1 MQSVKSIESIF
12 SEALDRAD
20 SQERSTYIEEA
31 CHGDSELKQQ
41 VLELLQAHEQAE
53 KFLHQKERSEQKLVT
68 NHTHSEH
75 ESVNSAAHYAREFLR
90 QLADGALARVDPYL
104 NSVPNSFREE
114 TRQRI
119 DAFQLSTTVIENRE
133 YLPSSAQTMPVKV
146 SGFRVDRILGQGGIG
161 TVYLAHDEQLKR
173 NVALKVLHQKGN
185 ATLRK
190 RILQEAQRAAALQDP
205 AIVTIYS
212 VHDDESWPAI
222 VMEAVEGF
230 PIDRVTVNLSF
241 SQKTKILKE
250 IARALSVAH
259 RHGVIHRD
267 LKPENV
273 IVTPELRPKLLD
285 FGLAISSEEGS
296 AQRQF
301 FEGTPRYASPEQVAG
316 KPLTSASDIFSFGS
330 LMFTVLAG
338 KPPFDGSNLKEI
350 LHAICTAEPPFLKDV
365 SVGVPEDLQAIC
377 LACLAWNPEERPSAE
392 EVALD
397 LGRYLA
403 GETVRLR
410 PALYGDILRRR
421 ITEYSNE
428 LAHWEQQGMVSSDEK
443 DRLQTI
449 HRRILADED
458 HWIVDAR
465 RISIAQTILYTGTW
479 LVVLAAA
486 FFVWLVR
493 TDLSS
498 PATWLASLACTV
510 WLTGAGFL
518 SSRRR
523 EPLASASFLAGA
535 ILSIV
540 PTSLALLQEFEAL
553 TFISESVTQL
563 FSHTFTNTQV
573 LTACVIALG
582 LSSLSW
588 VRLKMTGFAW
598 TTSVLTT
605 LSYGS
610 VLLCLDLLGKK
621 PEIMAL
627 WCLPLVSLT
636 AAGLW
641 AEKTGRV
648 RWALPFHLI
657 AFSSLLLC
665 LDVMAAQGPTL
676 AMLGISTEQFPFF
689 NPERQRLLSFA
700 ANGYLFLI
708 LMLVTE
714 RASSLDLRRASRV
727 LEPLALIHIL
737 GALYANAQAQRDNPN
752 VIVDVGLY
760 AVSVL
765 LLLFLGP
772 WKSRWRLLLGA
783 LGGLALGSYL
793 LIDLNLVG
801 KTSFTFSLAIVGFIA
816 SLATYVYLRAAP
828 RSK

>member
-1 MQSVKSIESIF
+1 MKSIESIF
-12 SEALDRAD
+12 SEALNQAD
-20 SQERSTYIEEA
+20 LEERGAYIEEA
-31 CHGDSELKQQ
+31 CQGDSDLKQQ
-41 VLELLQAHEQAE
+41 VLELIQAHEQAE
-53 KFLHQKERSEQKLVT
+53 GLLEKTRQNKLQPIAGFIS
-68 NHTHSEH
+68 SEH
-75 ESVNSAAHYAREFLR
+75 EVGNSAANYAREFLKR
-90 QLADGALARVDPYL
+90 LASGAIADIDPYVD
-104 NSVPNSFREE
+104 SIPKSAREE

-119 DAFQLSTTVIENRE
+119 DSFELSATVIEHCE
-133 YLPSSAQTMPVKV
+133 SLPSPTPTMPKRI
-146 SGFRVDRILGQGGIG
+146 SGFRIDRILGQGAIG
-161 TVYLAHDEQLKR
+161 TVYLAYDEKLR
-173 NVALKVLHQKGN
+173 REVALKILHQKGN

-190 RILQEAQRAAALQDP
+190 RILREAQRAASLQDP

-222 VMEAVEGF
+222 IMESVEGF
-230 PIDRVTVNLSF
+230 PIDRAASGLTF
-241 SQKTKILKE
+241 PQKARILKE
-250 IARALSVAH
+250 VARALSVAH
-259 RHGVIHRD
+259 RQGVIHRD

-273 IVTPELRPKLLD
+273 VVTPELCPKILD
-285 FGLAISSEEGS
+285 FGLAVSSDEG
-296 AQRQF
+296 AIRRQF

-316 KPLTSASDIFSFGS
+316 KSLTSASDIFSFGS
-330 LMFTVLAG
+330 LMFTVLTG
-338 KPPFDGSNLKEI
+338 KPPFDGSNLKEV
-350 LHAICTAEPPFLKDV
+350 LQAICTSEPPFLKDV

-392 EVALD
+392 EIALD
-397 LGRYLA
+397 LGRFLA
-403 GETVRLR
+403 GEPVRLR

-421 ITEYSNE
+421 ITECSNE
-428 LAHWEQQGMVSSDEK
+428 LVHWEQQGMISSDEK

-465 RISIAQTILYTGTW
+465 QISIAQTILYTGTW

-486 FFVWLVR
+486 FFVWLIR
-493 TDLSS
+493 TDLS
-498 PATWLASLACTV
+498 PPVTWLAPLAGTV
-510 WLTGAGFL
+510 WLMGAGFL

-540 PTSLALLQEFEAL
+540 PTSLALMLELGIL
-553 TFISESVTQL
+553 TFQPESVTQL
-563 FSHTFTNTQV
+563 FTGTFTNTQV

-588 VRLKMTGFAW
+588 VRLRMTGFAW
-598 TTSVLTT
+598 TTAILITF
-605 LSYGS
+605 SYGS
-610 VLLCLDLLGKK
+610 WLLCLNWLGRQ
-621 PEIMAL
+621 PDVMAL

-641 AEKTGRV
+641 AERMGRV

-657 AFSSLLLC
+657 AFCSLLVS
-665 LDVMAAQGPTL
+665 LDLMAAQGPTA
-676 AMLGISTEQFPFF
+676 AMLGIGAEQFPFF
-689 NPERQRLLSFA
+689 NFERQRFLSLA

-737 GALYANAQAQRDNPN
+737 GALYANAQAQRENPS
-752 VIVDVGLY
+752 VMVDVGLY
-760 AVSVL
+760 AASVL

-772 WKSRWRLLLGA
+772 WRSRWRILIGA

-801 KTSFTFSLAIVGFIA
+801 RISFTFSLAVVGFIA
-816 SLATYVYLRAAP
+816 SLATYVYLRIAP